1 MPFVLITGARFRP
14 AQELDEQAPPGV
26 LSWECATAKGDA
38 MAKIIENAPQRM
50 VLQSGSTTFTLD
62 KGANTA
68 VMQRKLLFW
77 SLKPLE
83 VPLTDV
89 AEITLDVGVDRAS
102 GVEICN
108 TMVVMRTGAAWAL
121 PADDRKDAETT
132 ATAMRGFLELG

>member
-1 MPFVLITGARFRP
+1 
-14 AQELDEQAPPGV
+14 
-26 LSWECATAKGDA
+26 
-38 MAKIIENAPQRM
+38 MAKIIDNAPQRM
-50 VLQSGSTTFTLD
+50 VLQSGSTTLTLD
-62 KGANTA
+62 KDANTA

-89 AEITLDVGVDRAS
+89 AEFTLDVGVDRAS

-121 PADDRKDAETT
+121 PADNKKDAETT
-132 ATAMRGFLELG
+132 AAAMRGFLGLG